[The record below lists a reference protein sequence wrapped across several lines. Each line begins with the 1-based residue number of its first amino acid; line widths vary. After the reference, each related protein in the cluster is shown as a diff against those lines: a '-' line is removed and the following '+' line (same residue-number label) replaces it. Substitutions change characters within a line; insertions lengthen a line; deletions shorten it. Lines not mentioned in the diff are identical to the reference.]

1 MSSMPYVKF
10 YSESFLTGVID
21 LTFEERGYYITLLCL
36 QHQKGHL
43 SEKSICLTFVIKII
57 SEIADV
63 IRKFE
68 RDDNGLFFNTR
79 MDEEVQ
85 KAEKYVESRSRN
97 GKNRWDKA
105 QEEND
110 TSVQNDAYAKHV
122 DNTCV
127 QNDIHMDTYRDIDS
141 SSSILVSNNTELRES
156 NEDSSVVKSTVIKT
170 EKESKEEQK
179 KSRKK
184 KADSVSEEEK
194 DEIKDFIPFVDEYE
208 FSEDLRDAV
217 INWLEYK
224 NERKQYYTD
233 RGIRTMLKQA
243 KRKAK
248 EFGEDAII
256 SAFETAVERKWMGTL
271 IGKMTAQSVQADSKA
286 AGNVPKFQNKAGRFE
301 QIDFDKIEV

>member
-43 SEKSICLTFVIKII
+43 SEKSICLTCGIKSI

-79 MDEEVQ
+79 MEEEVQ

-141 SSSILVSNNTELRES
+141 SSSILVSNNTGLRES

-179 KSRKK
+179 KTRMKK
-184 KADSVSEEEK
+184 EK
-194 DEIKDFIPFVDEYE
+194 NNFDEPDRVQNFIPFVDEFQ
-208 FSEDLRDAV
+208 FSEKLREAV
-217 INWLEYK
+217 VNWFDFKLECGFAYKTRPLKTLLAQIKEKAEEVGDKPMISRIN
-224 NERKQYYTD
+224 
-233 RGIRTMLKQA
+233 
-243 KRKAK
+243 
-248 EFGEDAII
+248 
-256 SAFETAVERKWMGTL
+256 TAVSSSWKGINIETMDGF
-271 IGKMTAQSVQADSKA
+271 S
-286 AGNVPKFQNKAGRFE
+286 GNVPKFQNKAGRFE